1 MDWWS
6 IDEIPE
12 SSKYNGNKMLDGGA
26 EGDRTPDLLTASFEL
41 SVVFIDLT
49 GLTVGK
55 MRQIA
60 VK

>member
-1 MDWWS
+1 M
-6 IDEIPE
+6 ERFVNEVAEPGVARRA
-12 SSKYNGNKMLDGGA
+12 KPGGA

-41 SVVFIDLT
+41 SVVFIELK

-60 VK
+60 EK